1 MTAIG
6 TKIISRS
13 PTFLTVVAFF
23 VSTSGCVSTTG
34 GYSSS
39 NTPYAVGPARMQEKI
54 VVADSNREK
63 HEAVDLSVLVL
74 PLDPNLPNNTD
85 EYAEEG
91 IWPELRRAEG
101 NRFAVKIRDAL
112 SENGTFRSARVVPG
126 KDATGNLYVGGKI
139 LQSNGENIKLSIT
152 VTAITGEVLIKNK
165 VYSHRVKE
173 YELENPRN
181 RSDYDLYQPIF
192 DEIAWDI
199 SKKVQKLPERQVTD
213 MNIVEELRFG
223 ESFSPE
229 YFSSY
234 METSEKGITRLT
246 SAPADEDMMLKR
258 TRELRIRDKLFID
271 DLQKDY
277 NNFSI
282 QMWDAYQ
289 LWQRQSYVESKAAR
303 KAKTKEIGK
312 KILGVVALAGGIA
325 LAATAGDT
333 NSSGAAAQ
341 ALGGTVLAAAGFGV
355 VASSVGDSADA
366 AMHKES
372 MNELGRS
379 LNIDLAPKVIQ
390 MEERTVE
397 LKGDASEQYSI
408 WRNFLLDLYELDTTP
423 NISL

>member
-1 MTAIG
+1 MTAIR
-6 TKIISRS
+6 TKIISRL
-13 PTFLTVVAFF
+13 PTFLTMVAFF
-23 VSTSGCVSTTG
+23 VSISGCVSTTG

-39 NTPYAVGPARMQEKI
+39 NAPYTVGPARMQEKI
-54 VVADSNREK
+54 VVADSNRKK

-74 PLDPNLPNNTD
+74 PLDPNLPKNTD

-112 SENGTFRSARVVPG
+112 SESSTFRSARVVPG
-126 KDATGNLYVGGKI
+126 KDATGNLYVSGKI
-139 LQSNGENIKLSIT
+139 LQSNGENVKLAIT

-165 VYSHRVKE
+165 TYSHRVKE

-199 SKKVQKLPERQVTD
+199 SQKVRKLPERQVTD

-229 YFSSY
+229 YFSPY
-234 METSEKGITRLT
+234 LETSERGITRLV
-246 SAPADEDMMLKR
+246 SAPADQDMMLKR

-303 KAKTKEIGK
+303 KAKNKEIGK

-355 VASSVGDSADA
+355 VASSAGDSADA

-408 WRNFLLDLYELDTTP
+408 WRSFLLDLYQLDKTP